1 MKKKILAL
9 LLAACMAASLPAPA
23 RAETELPE
31 ADAVSEVNAAEEA
44 LPSEADAVED
54 VPMAEADVEEGI
66 SVSETEQTEDVVI
79 EDEEP
84 PIEEEA
90 GQLPGEAERITGFA
104 LPGRSV
110 ITEQRKPALCEVQ
123 KLFPEEIGVYIGGTP
138 SADPAAVPEGA
149 ELRTVPVVWECLQDY
164 DEWLSEYE
172 FVPAAEGLELG
183 AGPERPVMVL
193 AVEDLSTPVGGHIP
207 SGEEEIPFV
216 DSADLRRSA
225 GSYYNGYELG
235 NLPPVRNQG
244 SYGTC
249 WAFTALG
256 AMETD
261 LIADGTASPDS
272 IDLSELH
279 LIYFTYHP
287 YTDPK
292 GLNAGD
298 SVSAPNY
305 LQRGGNYKYAYR
317 TLANMV
323 GPTDEANA
331 PYGSAASYAPDGTE
345 AKAMDTVQL
354 TDVSL
359 INPDDRDA
367 VKTAILQHGS
377 VGASMYNDTRCYSAT
392 NNSYFYS
399 GDAAPNHDI
408 LLAGWDDEFPAE
420 NFPGTPPAE
429 DGAWLVRNSWGG
441 KGYGYSGYF
450 WISYE
455 DKGIHGDAFAAY
467 DADYAL
473 FDHVYAADTAVGCG
487 GYSYSLSEDTRII
500 QRVSVDAGE
509 AVEAV
514 GMELDAGSSVTVTVS
529 DGKRTA
535 SGSVSDTRRGYCLI
549 QLDEPLPVARKRE
562 LTVTVAYN
570 AAGRLYF
577 EKPGSRSVF
586 TASCG
591 SGGFVIRNPSGSE
604 QTVEGDASI
613 KLYSIDCVIPPDPV
627 EEFVERAYR
636 LILEREA
643 EEGGL
648 DYWTDRL
655 KAGEISGAELVNGF
669 LVSDEFQEKQKS
681 DEEVV
686 TILYRT
692 MLNREPDGGG
702 KTYWLSF
709 LEIGMSRGYVVKGFS
724 SSQEFVGICAAYG
737 IQAGTI
743 ELTEPRD
750 QNPPV
755 TAFVNRNYLYAL
767 LRRGEP
773 LGLNDWTGALLNK
786 TKTPQQVAGEFVF
799 SPECVG
805 RGLSDR
811 AFIEMLY
818 HLYMDREADEGGLN
832 YWVTALEAG
841 MPREQAVEGFAQS
854 EEFQNILKSYGLLE
868 ETDAG
873 GKGGS
878 GHAG

>member
-9 LLAACMAASLPAPA
+9 LLAVCMAASLPVLAL
-23 RAETELPE
+23 AETGLPE
-31 ADAVSEVNAAEEA
+31 EVAVFEGDIAEEA
-44 LPSEADAVED
+44 LPPEANAEEDVPTTEADAEED
-54 VPMAEADVEEGI
+54 VPTAEADAEEEI
-66 SVSETEQTEDVVI
+66 PVSETEQTEDVVI
-79 EDEEP
+79 ENEEL

-90 GQLPGEAERITGFA
+90 EQLPGEAERITGFA

-110 ITEQRKPALCEVQ
+110 ITERRKPALCEAQ

-138 SADPAAVPEGA
+138 SADPAAAPEGA
-149 ELRTVPVVWECLQDY
+149 VLRTVPVVWECMQDY

-172 FVPAAEGLELG
+172 FVPAAEGLALDD
-183 AGPERPVMVL
+183 GPERPVMVL
-193 AVEDLSTPVGGHIP
+193 AVEDLSAPVGGHIP

-279 LIYFTYHP
+279 LVYFTYHP

-317 TLANMV
+317 SLANMV

-331 PYGSAASYAPDGTE
+331 PYGSAATYAPAGTE

-354 TDVSL
+354 TNVSL

-377 VGASMYNDTRCYSAT
+377 VCASMYNDSRCYSAT
-392 NNSYFYS
+392 NNSYYYS

-455 DKGIHGDAFAAY
+455 DEGIHGDAFAAY
-467 DADYAL
+467 DADYAV

-487 GYSYSLSEDTRII
+487 GYSYLLSEGTRII

-514 GMELDAGSSVTVTVS
+514 GMELDAGSAVIVTVS
-529 DGKRTA
+529 DGKRTV

-549 QLDEPLPVARKRE
+549 RLNEPLPVARKRE

-586 TASCG
+586 MAACG
-591 SGGFVIRNPSGSE
+591 SSGFVIQNPGGSE

-613 KLYSIDCVIPPDPV
+613 KLYSINCVIPPDPV
-627 EEFVERAYR
+627 EEFIIRGY
-636 LILEREA
+636 LMMLGREA
-643 EEGGL
+643 DEEGL
-648 DYWTDRL
+648 EFYSERL
-655 KAGEISGAELVNGF
+655 KSRELSGAQ
-669 LVSDEFQEKQKS
+669 LVSSFMNSPEFTGKKAS
-681 DEEVV
+681 NEEAV
-686 TILYRT
+686 TILYRV
-692 MLNREPDGGG
+692 MMNREPDPDGLAYHKANLDRG
-702 KTYWLSF
+702 LSYNCV
-709 LEIGMSRGYVVKGFS
+709 INNFS
-724 SSQEFVGICAAYG
+724 GSPEFGDICAESG
-737 IQAGTI
+737 ITPGTVGL
-743 ELTEPRD
+743 EWRD
-750 QNPPV
+750 QNPLV
-755 TAFVNRNYLYAL
+755 TDFVNRNYLYAL
-767 LRRGEP
+767 ERKGEASE
-773 LGLNDWTGALLNK
+773 LNYYCQILLEK
-786 TKTPQQVAGEFVF
+786 TLTPQQVAHNFVF
-799 SPECVG
+799 SPECRD

-818 HLYMDREADEGGLN
+818 HLYMDRDADAGGLN
-832 YWVTALEAG
+832 YYLNALNSGTTREAVD
-841 MPREQAVEGFAQS
+841 AGFGNS
-854 EEFQNILKSYGLLE
+854 PEFQTIVQSYGL
-868 ETDAG
+868 
-873 GKGGS
+873 
-878 GHAG
+878 